1 MGGRV
6 GIIAQSNYNVVVSY
20 VSSAYGSGAWRT
32 VFTTLPSRSK
42 EFPGRIELLSQGRH
56 GASRC
61 EGCSSEDVATDGELR
76 GSSLARCSGQAPHV
90 FSRQNTLVPKRVY
103 PTTLI
108 FASRRDLSLSFLLQH
123 ALRQRLR
130 GPALSRTPSM
140 LLSDLQSQVAA
151 NRRR

>member
-76 GSSLARCSGQAPHV
+76 GSSLARCSGQPPHV

-108 FASRRDLSLSFLLQH
+108 FASRRATCLCPFFSNTLFANDCVDQLSP
-123 ALRQRLR
+123 
-130 GPALSRTPSM
+130 GPHQCCYLTFNPR
-140 LLSDLQSQVAA
+140 
-151 NRRR
+151 